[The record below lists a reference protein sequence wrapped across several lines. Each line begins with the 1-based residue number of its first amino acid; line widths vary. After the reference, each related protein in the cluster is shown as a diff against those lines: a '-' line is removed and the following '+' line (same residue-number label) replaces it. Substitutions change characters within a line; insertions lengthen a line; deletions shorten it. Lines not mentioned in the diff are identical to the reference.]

1 MRLVPMNEKITPRF
15 AWLAGR
21 SENANCH
28 KENWRVKPR
37 KGGSTMKMWTGF
49 ILLALV
55 VCAGFSPVVSAEMIR
70 IGEHQIVAH
79 PALDNDAKGFKAA
92 LEEEGFIEGKNI
104 TIDRQNAQGEQPNCF
119 IIAQKF
125 VDDRVTLVHAI
136 STPNAQASVKV
147 SKSIPIVFSSVTDP
161 VSTGI
166 IPRMG
171 ETGTNVTGVSDRWP
185 INLQCRMYKDLV
197 PGATRWGTIYNPG
210 DINVACHI
218 KEMKETVEGMGDKFV
233 EAHVSTT
240 AEVMQA
246 AQSLVGRVDAI
257 HITSDNTCVSAF
269 ESIVKICN
277 ANNIALFA
285 GDRDSVP
292 RGALAAYGP
301 DYFLIG
307 YTAGKQAARILRGED
322 PGKIPAGL
330 ASDYSLWVSLK
341 HAAAQGV
348 DLPETLVQKAADKL
362 WDKDGNIIK
371 GK

>member
-1 MRLVPMNEKITPRF
+1 VRGQATGIDIQT
-15 AWLAGR
+15 G
-21 SENANCH
+21 
-28 KENWRVKPR
+28 
-37 KGGSTMKMWTGF
+37 KGGSIMKMWKGF
-49 ILLALV
+49 VLTAIAVSL
-55 VCAGFSPVVSAEMIR
+55 GISPAVSAEMIR

-79 PALDNDAKGFKAA
+79 PALDNDSKGFKAA
-92 LEEEGFIEGKNI
+92 LAEEGFIEGENI
-104 TIDRQNAQGEQPNCF
+104 TIDRQDAQGEQPNCF

-125 VDDRVTLVHAI
+125 VDDEVDLVHAI
-136 STPNAQASVKV
+136 STPNAQASVKA

-171 ETGTNVTGVSDRWP
+171 QTDTNVTGVSDRWP
-185 INLQCRMYKDLV
+185 IKLQCRMYQDLV

-210 DINVACHI
+210 DVNVTYHI
-218 KEMKETVEGMGDKFV
+218 KEMKEAVEAMGGELV

-257 HITSDNTCVSAF
+257 HITSDNACVSAF
-269 ESIVKICN
+269 ESITKICN
-277 ANNIALFA
+277 ANDIPLFA

-292 RGALAAYGP
+292 RGAVAAYGP

-307 YTAGKQAARILRGED
+307 FTAGKQAARILRGED
-322 PGKIPAGL
+322 PGKVPAGL
-330 ASDYSLWVSLK
+330 ASAYSLWVSLK
-341 HAAAQGV
+341 HAEAQGLS
-348 DLPETLVQKAADKL
+348 LPEALVKKAADKL
-362 WDKDGNIIK
+362 WDKTGEVVK